1 MKVAVI
7 GWELPPA
14 FSGGLGVHTINLF
27 GRLAGSISID
37 IYVPRMRRL
46 GNSYPF
52 RVIPVKIRNGIL
64 GSPYEIEGF
73 PDFRAAVDDYNLNV
87 LEKFRPEGVSLVHCH
102 DWITFQAGQMI
113 KERYGIPL
121 VITFHSTERD
131 RSGNFN
137 PQSSIM
143 DIERRGALAADRI
156 IAVSKFTKDE
166 VVRDYGI
173 DPERITVVHNGVD
186 TEHYTVVPREYSLLN
201 RVLYLGR
208 VTTQKGPRFFVETA
222 ALVHE
227 KFPTAHFTMAGT
239 GDQLQNVIDYSREIG
254 IKGFIEFTG
263 FVNFRK
269 SVEIYR
275 SSDVFVLPAISEPF
289 GMTVI
294 ESMILGTPVIISK
307 TTGVGEAL
315 RNVLRTDYWDTQLM
329 SEYIISILKFGSL
342 RRIMGTMGQRE
353 ASGFTWDKA
362 ALETLG
368 VYLSL

>member
-1 MKVAVI
+1 MKIAVI

-27 GRLAGSISID
+27 GRLAGKIFID

-46 GNSYPF
+46 GSSYPF
-52 RVIPVKIRNGIL
+52 RVIPVEIDRGIQ
-64 GSPYEIEGF
+64 GTPYDIEGF
-73 PDFRAAVDDYNLNV
+73 PDFRAAVDDYNLKV
-87 LEKFRPEGVSLVHCH
+87 LEKFSPDGVALVHCH
-102 DWITFQAGQMI
+102 DWITFEAGCMI
-113 KERYGIPL
+113 KEKYGIPL
-121 VITFHSTERD
+121 VLTFHSTERD

-137 PQSSIM
+137 PQQSIM
-143 DIERRGALAADRI
+143 EIEKKGAMAADRI

-173 DPERITVVHNGVD
+173 DPEKITVIHNGVD
-186 TEHYTVVPREYSLLN
+186 TEHYTKLPREYGLLN

-208 VTTQKGPRFFVETA
+208 VTTQKGPRFFVESA
-222 ALVHE
+222 HLVHQMV
-227 KFPTAHFTMAGT
+227 PDARFTIAGT
-239 GDQLQNVIDYSREIG
+239 GDQIQNIMALSRELG
-254 IKGFIEFTG
+254 MEGYVEFTG
-263 FVNFRK
+263 FVNFRR

-275 SSDVFVLPAISEPF
+275 TSDVFVLPAISEPF

-294 ESMILGTPVIISK
+294 ESMILGTPAIISK

-315 RNVLRTDYWDTQLM
+315 KNVLRTDYWDTQLM
-329 SEYIISILKFGSL
+329 AEYIISVLKFGSL
-342 RRIMGTMGQRE
+342 RKIMGTMGQRE